1 MIVIINVHFIFLP
14 NFYSKVKLPSQMKQ
28 TVVIIILL
36 AFLVAP
42 GCKKYE
48 EYPPE
53 PRIEF
58 MDFLLLRDAQGID
71 QRGVLKFSFTDGDG
85 NIGLYDSDSLPPFD
99 YNLFIRYF
107 EQQNGSFKEVFLIS
121 SRYINDTTLVYDT
134 ATFNGRIPILTPA
147 GKNKSI
153 SGEIE
158 DTLFV
163 NNPLSPYDTIMFE
176 VFIRDRDLNE
186 SNVIQTP
193 PIVVKKR

>member
-1 MIVIINVHFIFLP
+1 
-14 NFYSKVKLPSQMKQ
+14 MKQ
-28 TVVIIILL
+28 TVVIITLL
-36 AFLVAP
+36 IFLVAL

-71 QRGVLKFSFTDGDG
+71 QRGVLRFSFTDGDG

-134 ATFNGRIPILTPA
+134 ATFNGRIPLLTPA

>member
-1 MIVIINVHFIFLP
+1 MRHSFCALLFQK
-14 NFYSKVKLPSQMKQ
+14 SKMRK
-28 TVVIIILL
+28 TVVFLFIILI
-36 AFLVAP
+36 VAAIS
-42 GCKKYE
+42 CKKYE

-58 MDFLLLRDAQGID
+58 MDFVVLRDAQGID
-71 QRGVLKFSFTDGDG
+71 QRGVLRFSFTDGDG
-85 NIGLYDSDSLPPFD
+85 NIGLYDDESLPPFD

-107 EQQNGSFKEVFLIS
+107 EKKNGTFEEVFLIT
-121 SRYINDTTLVYDT
+121 SRYEDDSTLVYDT
-134 ATFNGRIPILTPA
+134 ATFNGRIPILMPA

-163 NNPLSPYDTIMFE
+163 NNPLSRFDTIMFE
-176 VFIRDRDLNE
+176 LFIKDRDMNE

-193 PIVVKKR
+193 PIVIKKR